1 MSLPEITSASLNH
14 DLLAVGSIDC
24 TSSIFDVLP
33 SADTL
38 GRNSD
43 DNPRAF
49 RQQGIKRDREYDTH
63 RFWDEVGEGKQVP
76 H

>member
-33 SADTL
+33 SAGTL

-43 DNPRAF
+43 DNPRAS
-49 RQQGIKRDREYDTH
+49 RQQGMKRDREYDTH

>member
-1 MSLPEITSASLNH
+1 MSSPEITSASLNH

-24 TSSIFDVLP
+24 TSSIFDALP

-43 DNPRAF
+43 DSPRASHQKAVEEK
-49 RQQGIKRDREYDTH
+49 QQNMIHTSSGMR
-63 RFWDEVGEGKQVP
+63 
-76 H
+76 